1 MVRGLVL
8 ALALA
13 ATHAFVPG
21 TTLRQRV
28 APMKMSA
35 AAPSTYKTGE
45 TGHYSC

>member
-45 TGHYSC
+45 TGNYSS